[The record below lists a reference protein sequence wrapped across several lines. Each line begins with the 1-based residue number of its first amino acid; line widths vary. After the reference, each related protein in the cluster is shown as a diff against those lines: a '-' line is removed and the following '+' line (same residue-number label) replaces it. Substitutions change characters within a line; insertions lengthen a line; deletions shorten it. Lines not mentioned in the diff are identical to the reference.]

1 MQEVEKDGKKEKVEV
16 QVLKAK
22 CNHCSSFFACD
33 TSGGGTSTYI
43 KHINKHCKS
52 YQPTDELQKVLGSSG
67 PSGDGNVKNML
78 VAKGW
83 SQEESEEGIIEFIV
97 LEEVPF
103 SIVESEGFRRMMCK
117 VQPRLHVP
125 SRRTMLR
132 GLFNM
137 YDSMKNQLKKEIH
150 NHRVSLTTDTWTSV
164 QNLNY
169 MVLTAHFVDDDWNMH
184 KRILNFCLIPS
195 HEGKEIG
202 KMIEQC
208 LDEWGIEK
216 VMCISVDN
224 ASANKVAIEYVVRKM
239 QKWPNSKMIMNGKF
253 MHVRC
258 LAHIINLVVKHGLKK
273 LDTTVDALRNAVRF
287 VRSSPRRLS
296 YFKKCVENE
305 KLDSKGLVV
314 MDVPTRWNSTYMM
327 LESCLK
333 FKKAFER
340 MTEDDEAN
348 IYTTYFSEKVF
359 NDEGEEVAG
368 KGRVGPPK
376 EEDWD
381 SAEVFVEFL
390 KAFYL
395 ITLKVSASNYPTSNT
410 AVHDVIVVENEIEK
424 LFLPEYMQTGRTVE
438 LVLRDMAFNMRAKYR
453 KYFGS
458 IESLNQIF
466 IVALVLDPRFKLRH
480 YMHLCRKQ
488 LQLSEEEI
496 EQKSNLVKTLLK
508 AMCDEYAYQAFG
520 SQTQQKGREDLVFDT
535 SSSRVKESSSSVPTE
550 NPMIFSQIM
559 DDWEKELEDTEDIAL
574 AHEVDRYLLDTVEK
588 AQHGS
593 QFDVL
598 KWWKLKG
605 RSTYPTLALIAKD
618 VLPIQVSTV
627 ASESAFSGG
636 KRLIH
641 PCRSCLLPQT
651 VECLRNWIKS
661 EPIGIEYEASCA
673 ELEFYQ
679 ECEEE
684 YKRKRANTISTSSTI
699 SPSDP
704 EIEAPQTTRTNK
716 GKGISVI
723 FSIQMNKL

>member
-208 LDEWGIEK
+208 LVEWGIEK

-287 VRSSPRRLS
+287 VRSSPR
-296 YFKKCVENE
+296 
-305 KLDSKGLVV
+305 
-314 MDVPTRWNSTYMM
+314 
-327 LESCLK
+327 
-333 FKKAFER
+333 
-340 MTEDDEAN
+340 
-348 IYTTYFSEKVF
+348 SEKVF

-520 SQTQQKGREDLVFDT
+520 
-535 SSSRVKESSSSVPTE
+535 
-550 NPMIFSQIM
+550 
-559 DDWEKELEDTEDIAL
+559 
-574 AHEVDRYLLDTVEK
+574 
-588 AQHGS
+588 
-593 QFDVL
+593 
-598 KWWKLKG
+598 
-605 RSTYPTLALIAKD
+605 
-618 VLPIQVSTV
+618 
-627 ASESAFSGG
+627 
-636 KRLIH
+636 
-641 PCRSCLLPQT
+641 
-651 VECLRNWIKS
+651 
-661 EPIGIEYEASCA
+661 
-673 ELEFYQ
+673 
-679 ECEEE
+679 
-684 YKRKRANTISTSSTI
+684 
-699 SPSDP
+699 
-704 EIEAPQTTRTNK
+704 
-716 GKGISVI
+716 
-723 FSIQMNKL
+723 

>member
-1 MQEVEKDGKKEKVEV
+1 MSQSQSQSTPSSTNVASSTATSPCPPQPTQAQPVQPSMPPPNPSSSRKRKAPPIPKTKQPTIIASLGRSSSERSWVWDHFTKCTVSEMQEVEKDGKKEKVEV

-208 LDEWGIEK
+208 LVEWGIEK

-520 SQTQQKGREDLVFDT
+520 
-535 SSSRVKESSSSVPTE
+535 
-550 NPMIFSQIM
+550 
-559 DDWEKELEDTEDIAL
+559 
-574 AHEVDRYLLDTVEK
+574 
-588 AQHGS
+588 
-593 QFDVL
+593 
-598 KWWKLKG
+598 
-605 RSTYPTLALIAKD
+605 
-618 VLPIQVSTV
+618 
-627 ASESAFSGG
+627 
-636 KRLIH
+636 
-641 PCRSCLLPQT
+641 
-651 VECLRNWIKS
+651 
-661 EPIGIEYEASCA
+661 
-673 ELEFYQ
+673 
-679 ECEEE
+679 
-684 YKRKRANTISTSSTI
+684 
-699 SPSDP
+699 
-704 EIEAPQTTRTNK
+704 
-716 GKGISVI
+716 
-723 FSIQMNKL
+723 

>member
-1 MQEVEKDGKKEKVEV
+1 M
-16 QVLKAK
+16 KAK
-22 CNHCSSFFACD
+22 CNHCNALFACD

-52 YQPTDELQKVLGSSG
+52 YKPIDELQKVLGSSG
-67 PSGDGNVKNML
+67 PSGDVKNML

-83 SQEESEEGIIEFIV
+83 SQEESVEGIIEFIV
-97 LEEVPF
+97 MEEVPF

-125 SRRTMLR
+125 SRRTIVR
-132 GLFNM
+132 ELFSM
-137 YDSMKNQLKKEIH
+137 YDSMKDQLKKEIH

-169 MVLTAHFVDDDWNMH
+169 MVLTAHFVDDEWNMH
-184 KRILNFCLIPS
+184 KRILNFCLISS

-208 LDEWGIEK
+208 LVEWGIEK

-239 QKWPNSKMIMNGKF
+239 QKWPNSKVIMNGKF

-258 LAHIINLVVKHGLKK
+258 LAHIINLVVKHGLKR
-273 LDTTVDALRNAVRF
+273 LDTSVDALRNAVRF

-305 KLDSKGLVV
+305 KLDSRGLVV

-340 MTEDDEAN
+340 MSEEDEAN
-348 IYTTYFSEKVF
+348 IYSTYFSEKVI
-359 NDEGEEVAG
+359 NDEGEEVAS

-381 SAEVFVEFL
+381 GAEVFVEIL
-390 KAFYL
+390 KVFYL
-395 ITLKVSASNYPTSNT
+395 ITLKVSASKYPASNT
-410 AVHDVIVVENEIEK
+410 AIHDVIAVENEIEK
-424 LFLPEYMQTGRTVE
+424 LFLPEYMQTGRPAE

-466 IVALVLDPRFKLRH
+466 VIALVLDPRFKLRH

-488 LQLSEEEI
+488 LQLLEEEI
-496 EQKSNLVKTLLK
+496 EQKSNQVKTLLK
-508 AMCDEYAYQAFG
+508 TMCDEYASQAFD
-520 SQTQQKGREDLVFDT
+520 SQTQQKGREDLVLDT
-535 SSSRVKESSSSVPTE
+535 SSSRVKQSSSSVPTE

-588 AQHGS
+588 VPHGS

-605 RSTYPTLALIAKD
+605 RSIYPTLALIAKD

-627 ASESAFSGG
+627 ANESAFSGG
-636 KRLIH
+636 KRVID

-651 VECLRNWIKS
+651 VESLMCLQNWIRS
-661 EPIGIEYEASCA
+661 EPIGSIEYEASPA

-679 ECEEE
+679 ECEEGN
-684 YKRKRANTISTSSTI
+684 YLVFYSLVYNFILIGLQLTFVLCCRI
-699 SPSDP
+699 
-704 EIEAPQTTRTNK
+704 
-716 GKGISVI
+716 
-723 FSIQMNKL
+723 